1 MDENVWTIHIIRVR
15 CNGEAGCDI
24 FSCSMCI
31 LRVRFTEE
39 EHMAISEADLNTW
52 ADYLL
57 DYSLGGV
64 QSDDII
70 MIKGEHITWP
80 LMSVLQDKIFAA
92 GGIADINLVAPDND
106 RGKVWGA
113 AIARHGNLEQIE
125 RVPPWYKERYN
136 SMTKYIEI
144 LGAENP
150 DLAAG
155 LPEETAMAVM
165 RADEP
170 YKRIRLA
177 KPWVLTLY
185 PTEGFAN
192 MEGMTLEEY
201 TDVIVSASTQDPREL
216 DRVEQD
222 IYEQMDRSS
231 TIRIKTRHP
240 HDRRE
245 LELTMDI
252 SDRGVVKCTGKR
264 NFPDGEVFTSPNT
277 KTTEGEI
284 FVDLPVYNSG
294 STVQGI
300 YLKFTGGRITDYSA
314 EIGQDTLKK
323 IIETDEGSHR
333 LGEVALGM
341 NAGIT
346 KVLKHPLFVEKVGG
360 TLHIAIGASYPEC
373 YVDDETT
380 EEGKA
385 ALDRMHEQGLLNRS
399 AQHVDIVTD
408 FRDGG
413 AGLGVW
419 LDDTKLEVRNGIW
432 IVP

>member
-1 MDENVWTIHIIRVR
+1 MH
-15 CNGEAGCDI
+15 A
-24 FSCSMCI
+24 S
-31 LRVRFTEE
+31 
-39 EHMAISEADLNTW
+39 ISEHDLNTW

-64 QSDDII
+64 TSDDVI

-92 GGIADINLVAPDND
+92 GGIADVNIVAPDND

-113 AIARHGNLEQIE
+113 SIARHGTVEQIA
-125 RVPPWYKERYN
+125 RVPDWHGARYEA
-136 SMTKYIEI
+136 MTKYIEI

-150 DLAAG
+150 ALSTG
-155 LPEETAMAVM
+155 QPEATAMAVM

-170 YKRIRLA
+170 FKRIRLG
-177 KPWVLTLY
+177 KPWLLTLY
-185 PTEGFAN
+185 PTQGFADL
-192 MEGMTLEEY
+192 EGMTLAEY
-201 TDVIVSASTQDPREL
+201 TDVIVSASIVDPREL

-222 IYEQMDRSS
+222 IYEVMDRANA
-231 TIRIKTRHP
+231 IRIQTRYP
-240 HDRRE
+240 KDGRT
-245 LELTMDI
+245 LELRMNI
-252 SDRGVVKCTGKR
+252 AGRHVIKCTGKR
-264 NFPDGEVFTSPNT
+264 NFPDGEVFTSPNANT
-277 KTTEGEI
+277 VEGEI

-294 STVQGI
+294 TTIQGM
-300 YLKFTGGRITDYSA
+300 YLRFENGVIVDYRADTGH
-314 EIGQDTLKK
+314 DTLTK

-373 YVDDETT
+373 YVKDESTA
-380 EEGKA
+380 EGKA
-385 ALDRMHEQGLLNRS
+385 AAERFFAEGTLNRS

-408 FRDGG
+408 FRAGG
-413 AGLGVW
+413 AGIGVW
-419 LDDTKLEVRNGIW
+419 LDDTKLEVKDGIW
-432 IVP
+432 IVPNRV